1 LLALNGKLHFDKP
14 PTLPEV
20 LAQLDRSVSPA
31 AVWMAFSNVSE
42 NMENSMS
49 EQARRQASDPSGP
62 TGQLATWL
70 ANFDL
75 SAVPDTVRERARLL
89 LLDGVGCALVGA
101 QLPWSRT
108 AVESVM
114 ALEAEGPCSII
125 GWGRKATAPVAA
137 LLNGT
142 FIQGS
147 NSTTSIRWRRCIASL
162 ILPSL
167 LATAERLAASVAIG
181 CWRRRSPAS
190 RWVRASAWPCTV
202 AKCCRVDGIP
212 VRCSARMRRLRPW
225 ACCYNWTPRASKT
238 PLDWRQRSPPA

>member
-1 LLALNGKLHFDKP
+1 MIATGIDPNLPGLPEAAFNPPASIHAVLGRNSFGKTAYAGPRALPGHGPHRYSFQLLALNGKLHFDKP

-20 LAQLDRSVSPA
+20 LAQLTDRSSPA

-108 AVESVM
+108 AVRSVM

-147 NSTTSIRWRRCIASL
+147 NSTTSIRWRRCIA
-162 ILPSL
+162 
-167 LATAERLAASVAIG
+167 RH
-181 CWRRRSPAS
+181 
-190 RWVRASAWPCTV
+190 
-202 AKCCRVDGIP
+202 
-212 VRCSARMRRLRPW
+212 
-225 ACCYNWTPRASKT
+225 
-238 PLDWRQRSPPA
+238 